1 LATRCFTSRIRV
13 LPLEEIRPH
22 EEYDPHILL
31 KITNSLMMERVI
43 HDPILVDSENNV
55 ILDGTHRYWALT
67 RLGCKAVPVALYDY
81 SSPEVSI
88 GCWYRCLSRTPS
100 IGWASLMNTQ
110 PGTMDEGLRAV
121 TQREGLLSILY
132 RDRSFTIASKNFDIF
147 EAYRLLSFFES
158 AMRGQDSGLGFATE
172 RDALERLRQG
182 EVEAVLAPPPIKK
195 SEVVQAAR
203 ARQLFPIKST
213 RHVIR
218 SRPIGINVPL
228 DWLMDRV
235 ESLAQKMESMLS
247 SGTFTALPR
256 GTIINGRRYEEE
268 IYIFEPSS
276 FGGGYQGG
284 NKGESKVPRSS
295 KGTIGK
301 TRARRIH

>member
-1 LATRCFTSRIRV
+1 LTSRGFASRIRV

-22 EEYDPHILL
+22 EEYDPQILL
-31 KITNSLMMERVI
+31 KITNSLMLERLI

-67 RLGCKAVPVALYDY
+67 RLGCRAVPVALYDY

-88 GCWYRCLSRTPS
+88 GCWYRCLSRAPA
-100 IGWASLMNTQ
+100 IGWASLMNTP
-110 PGTMDEGLRAV
+110 PGALDEGVRAV

-132 RDRSFTIASKNFDIF
+132 RDKSFTIATKNFDIF

-158 AMRGQDSGLGFATE
+158 AMREQDSGLNYATE
-172 RDALERLRQG
+172 RDALDRLRQG

-203 ARQLFPIKST
+203 TRQLFPIKSS
-213 RHVIR
+213 RHMIR
-218 SRPIGINVPL
+218 SRPIGIDVPL
-228 DWLMDRV
+228 DWLMDRP
-235 ESLAQKMESMLS
+235 ENLAPKIETMLS
-247 SGTFTALPR
+247 LGTFKALPR

-284 NKGESKVPRSS
+284 SKSVGKVPRGP
-295 KGTIGK
+295 KRVIGQS
-301 TRARRIH
+301 

>member
-1 LATRCFTSRIRV
+1 LASRGFTSRIRV

-22 EEYDPHILL
+22 EEYDPQILL

-67 RLGCKAVPVALYDY
+67 RLGCRAVPVALYDY

-88 GCWYRCLSRTPS
+88 GCWYRCLSRAPS
-100 IGWASLMNTQ
+100 IGWASLMNTS
-110 PGTMDEGLRAV
+110 PGTMEEGVSAV
-121 TQREGLLSILY
+121 SSREALLSILY
-132 RDRSFTIASKNFDIF
+132 RDKSFTIAAKNFDIF

-158 AMRGQDSGLGFATE
+158 AMKEQDSGLSFATE
-172 RDALERLRQG
+172 HDALERLKQG

-218 SRPIGINVPL
+218 SRPIGIDVPL
-228 DWLMDRV
+228 GWLMERM
-235 ESLAQKMESMLS
+235 ENLAPKIEAMLS
-247 SGTFTALPR
+247 SGTFRALPT

-276 FGGGYQGG
+276 FGGECQGG
-284 NKGESKVPRSS
+284 SKGEGKVPRGS
-295 KGTIGK
+295 KGAIGK
-301 TRARRIH
+301 TRAGRIR